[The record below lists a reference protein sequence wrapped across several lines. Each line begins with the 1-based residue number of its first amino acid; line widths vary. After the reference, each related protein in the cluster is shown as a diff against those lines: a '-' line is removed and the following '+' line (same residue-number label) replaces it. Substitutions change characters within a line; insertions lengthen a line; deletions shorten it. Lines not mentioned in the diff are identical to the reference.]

1 MPSSQRLLVA
11 MLVLLGLMAA
21 GTLGYMEI
29 ERWNLVDSLFMTVIT
44 LSTVGYQTVH
54 PLDRSGKFFTIL
66 LIVGGVGTVGYAI
79 ATLSELFLE
88 GHVYK
93 LLGIRKMDRKIGSL
107 KDHVIV
113 CGFGKIGSLVV
124 PGLVE
129 KSIPF
134 VLIEENPQVAREAI
148 EKGYLTVEGNAA
160 DEEVLKKAGIE
171 RARSLLVT
179 PSSRAADSVY
189 ITMSSRL
196 DNPGLSIIALA
207 SDPKTES
214 KLIKAGATRVVSP
227 FVLGSHRMLLAL
239 TQPTIL
245 DVLDRVVSPDRGGF
259 VFDEIAIPEGSR
271 FDGLTVSDFSRNL
284 GVKFHIIA
292 IQSRGAARLILPVAE
307 TVIKSQ
313 DQMVVIGTQDDIDRA
328 KDQMGMSSNRYGG
341 EGSFET
347 T

>member
-1 MPSSQRLLVA
+1 
-11 MLVLLGLMAA
+11 MLVLLGLLGA
-21 GTLGYMEI
+21 GTFGYMEI
-29 ERWNLVDSLFMTVIT
+29 EHWNFVDSLFMTAIT

-54 PLDRSGKFFTIL
+54 PLDQSGKYFTIL

-79 ATLSELFLE
+79 ATLSELILE

-113 CGFGKIGSLVV
+113 CGYGKIGSLVI

-129 KSIPF
+129 RSIPF
-134 VLIEENPQVAREAI
+134 VLIEENPQIAREAV
-148 EKGYLTVEGNAA
+148 EKGYLTVEGNASE
-160 DEEVLKKAGIE
+160 EEVLKKAGIE

-179 PSSRAADSVY
+179 PSSRPADSVY

-214 KLIKAGATRVVSP
+214 KLLKAGATRVVSP

-239 TQPTIL
+239 TQPTVL
-245 DVLDRVVSPDRGGF
+245 DVLDRVVSPESGGF
-259 VFDEIAIPEGSR
+259 VFDEISIPESSR
-271 FDGLTVSDFSRNL
+271 FDGRTVSEFSQDL
-284 GVKFHIIA
+284 GIKFHIIA
-292 IQSRGAARLILPVAE
+292 IQSKGLSRLVLPTAE
-307 TVIKSQ
+307 TIISAR
-313 DQMVVIGTQDDIDRA
+313 DQMVVIGTREDILRVKENLGLPSDLYE
-328 KDQMGMSSNRYGG
+328 KGQ
-341 EGSFET
+341 SFET
-347 T
+347 A

>member
-1 MPSSQRLLVA
+1 
-11 MLVLLGLMAA
+11 MLVLLGLLGA
-21 GTLGYMEI
+21 GTFGYMEI
-29 ERWNLVDSLFMTVIT
+29 EHWNFVDSLFMTAIT

-54 PLDRSGKFFTIL
+54 PLDQSGKYFTIL

-79 ATLSELFLE
+79 ATLSELILE

-113 CGFGKIGSLVV
+113 CGYGKIGSLVI

-129 KSIPF
+129 RAIPF
-134 VLIEENPQVAREAI
+134 VLIEENPQIAREAV
-148 EKGYLTVEGNAA
+148 EKGYLTVEGNASE
-160 DEEVLKKAGIE
+160 EEVLKKAGIE

-179 PSSRAADSVY
+179 PSSRPADSVY

-214 KLIKAGATRVVSP
+214 KLLKAGATRVVSP

-245 DVLDRVVSPDRGGF
+245 DVLDRVVSPESGGF
-259 VFDEIAIPEGSR
+259 VFDEISIPEGSR
-271 FDGLTVSDFSRNL
+271 FDGRTVSEFSQDL
-284 GVKFHIIA
+284 GIKFHIIA
-292 IQSRGAARLILPVAE
+292 IQSKGLSRLVLPTAE
-307 TVIKSQ
+307 TIISAR
-313 DQMVVIGTQDDIDRA
+313 DQMVVIGTREDILRVKENLGLPSDLYERG
-328 KDQMGMSSNRYGG
+328 Q
-341 EGSFET
+341 SFET
-347 T
+347 A

>member
-1 MPSSQRLLVA
+1 
-11 MLVLLGLMAA
+11 MLVLLGLLGA
-21 GTLGYMEI
+21 GTFGYMEI
-29 ERWNLVDSLFMTVIT
+29 ERWNFVDSLFMTVIT

-54 PLDRSGKFFTIL
+54 PLDQYGKYFTIL

-79 ATLSELFLE
+79 ATLSELILE

-93 LLGIRKMDRKIGSL
+93 LLGIRKMDRKIGAL

-113 CGFGKIGSLVV
+113 CGYGKIGALVI

-129 KSIPF
+129 RSIPF
-134 VLIEENPQVAREAI
+134 VLIEENPQIAREAV
-148 EKGYLTVEGNAA
+148 EKGYLTVEGNASE
-160 DEEVLKKAGIE
+160 EEVLKKAGIE

-179 PSSRAADSVY
+179 PSSRPADSVF

-214 KLIKAGATRVVSP
+214 KLLKAGASRVVSP

-245 DVLDRVVSPDRGGF
+245 DVLDRVVSPERGGF
-259 VFDEIAIPEGSR
+259 VFDEISIPEGSR
-271 FDGLTVSDFSRNL
+271 FDGRTVSEFSQDL

-292 IQSRGAARLILPVAE
+292 IQSKGSSRLVLPTAE
-307 TVIKSQ
+307 TMICAQ
-313 DQMVVIGTQDDIDRA
+313 DQMVVIGTREDIM
-328 KDQMGMSSNRYGG
+328 KMKESMGLPFDLYERGQ
-341 EGSFET
+341 SFET
-347 T
+347 A

>member
-88 GHVYK
+88 GHAYR
-93 LLGIRKMDRKIGSL
+93 LLGIRKMDRKINSL

-134 VLIEENPQVAREAI
+134 VLIEENPQVAKEAV
-148 EKGYLTVEGNAA
+148 EKGYLTVEGNAT
-160 DEEVLKKAGIE
+160 DEEVLKKAGIQ

-245 DVLDRVVSPDRGGF
+245 DVLDRVVSPDVGGF

-271 FDGLTVSDFSRNL
+271 FDGLTVSDFTRDL

-313 DQMVVIGTQDDIDRA
+313 DQMVVIGTQDDINRA
-328 KDQMGMSSNRYGG
+328 KDLMGMSSNRYGG
-341 EGSFET
+341 EESFET

>member
-1 MPSSQRLLVA
+1 
-11 MLVLLGLMAA
+11 MLVLLGLLGA
-21 GTLGYMEI
+21 GTFGYMEI
-29 ERWNLVDSLFMTVIT
+29 EHWNFVDSLFMTAIT

-54 PLDRSGKFFTIL
+54 PLDQSGKYFTIL

-79 ATLSELFLE
+79 ATLSELILE

-113 CGFGKIGSLVV
+113 CGYGKIGSLVI

-129 KSIPF
+129 RSIPF
-134 VLIEENPQVAREAI
+134 VLIEENPQIAREAV
-148 EKGYLTVEGNAA
+148 EKGYLTVEGNASE
-160 DEEVLKKAGIE
+160 EEVLKKAGIE

-179 PSSRAADSVY
+179 PSSRPADSVY

-214 KLIKAGATRVVSP
+214 KLLKAGATRVVSP

-245 DVLDRVVSPDRGGF
+245 DVLDRVVSPESGGV
-259 VFDEIAIPEGSR
+259 VFDEISIPESSR
-271 FDGLTVSDFSRNL
+271 FDGRTVSEFSQDL
-284 GVKFHIIA
+284 GIKFHIIA
-292 IQSRGAARLILPVAE
+292 IQSKGLSRLVLPTAE
-307 TVIKSQ
+307 TIISAR
-313 DQMVVIGTQDDIDRA
+313 DQMVVIGTREDILRVKENLGLPSDLYE
-328 KDQMGMSSNRYGG
+328 KGQ
-341 EGSFET
+341 SFET
-347 T
+347 A

>member
-1 MPSSQRLLVA
+1 
-11 MLVLLGLMAA
+11 MLVLLGLLGA
-21 GTLGYMEI
+21 GTFGYMEI
-29 ERWNLVDSLFMTVIT
+29 EHWNFVDSLFMTAIT

-54 PLDRSGKFFTIL
+54 PLDQSGKYFTIL

-79 ATLSELFLE
+79 ATLSELILE

-113 CGFGKIGSLVV
+113 CGYGKIGSLVI

-129 KSIPF
+129 RAIPF
-134 VLIEENPQVAREAI
+134 VLIEENPQIAREAV
-148 EKGYLTVEGNAA
+148 EKGYLTVEGNASE
-160 DEEVLKKAGIE
+160 EEVLKKAGIE

-179 PSSRAADSVY
+179 PSSRPADSVY

-214 KLIKAGATRVVSP
+214 KLLKAGATRVVSP

-245 DVLDRVVSPDRGGF
+245 DVLDRVVSPESGGF
-259 VFDEIAIPEGSR
+259 VFDEISIPEGSR
-271 FDGLTVSDFSRNL
+271 FDGRTVSEFSQDL
-284 GVKFHIIA
+284 GIKFHIIA
-292 IQSRGAARLILPVAE
+292 IQSKGLSRLVLPTAE
-307 TVIKSQ
+307 TIISAR
-313 DQMVVIGTQDDIDRA
+313 DQMVVIGTREDILRVKENLGLPSDLYERG
-328 KDQMGMSSNRYGG
+328 Q
-341 EGSFET
+341 SFEAA
-347 T
+347 